1 VGCTS
6 SHLEA
11 IRQAIYD
18 NRSTSRYA
26 VIVEDDVHIPFNI
39 DFHAL
44 VASAPPD
51 FALLQLFNSNEGTM
65 RNGWDKYSRNG
76 FLWANTFQHQPAAFW
91 STCAYIIDRA
101 ALKPIID
108 KIAYVDNGWVNLKLA
123 ACLKKPCRPLD
134 SECCLQPQSRSD
146 AQPVFTDTAPCIWSV
161 KGYMADSFIY
171 ALGKPHYLF
180 YTLFLKNLL
189 VIILSPYLYYTFI
202 FARTNSFVNDLLIRY
217 LYKYYLGKAYIL
229 SVPLITNV
237 KSL

>member
-134 SECCLQPQSRSD
+134 SECCLQPQSGSD

-171 ALGKPHYLF
+171 ALGKTY
-180 YTLFLKNLL
+180 
-189 VIILSPYLYYTFI
+189 V
-202 FARTNSFVNDLLIRY
+202 
-217 LYKYYLGKAYIL
+217 L
-229 SVPLITNV
+229 SVPLITNGASSNTSTFHQEHV
-237 KSL
+237 ESIHRSAFRRQKRYINQLILGAKMPSFATIACKEPLPE